1 MWPDSSINVANT
13 VAEGQALSGKPVGAA
28 NHLLI
33 LLLQLF
39 FQLVLGRPK
48 ITGPIVPTVAVMRYD
63 NVAGCAQ
70 LLQRCLP
77 ARCAPHRITRPIYAD
92 SRWRRLGIGGVDGD
106 TNSILFPN
114 FCSFTT
120 YLLDRRIASYWGT
133 PTLKLDPE
141 ISARDSNQLG
151 KFVLDFLCRSTF
163 SLRWY
168 EETTNY
174 RQSVPVQVLAQPR
187 RN

>member
-1 MWPDSSINVANT
+1 MKLAKMMWPDSSINVANT

-39 FQLVLGRPK
+39 FQLVFGRPK
-48 ITGPIVPTVAVMRYD
+48 IAGPIVPTVAVMRYD

-92 SRWRRLGIGGVDGD
+92 SRWRRLGIGKMEAQ
-106 TNSILFPN
+106 TLILFSD

-120 YLLDRRIASYWGT
+120 CLSDRRIAPHWALL
-133 PTLKLDPE
+133 P
-141 ISARDSNQLG
+141 
-151 KFVLDFLCRSTF
+151 
-163 SLRWY
+163 
-168 EETTNY
+168 
-174 RQSVPVQVLAQPR
+174 
-187 RN
+187 

>member
-1 MWPDSSINVANT
+1 MMWPDSSINVANT

-39 FQLVLGRPK
+39 FQLVFGRPK
-48 ITGPIVPTVAVMRYD
+48 IAGPIVPTVAVMRYD

-92 SRWRRLGIGGVDGD
+92 SRWRRLGIGKVEPQTQFYSPIFAVLRPAFQTGE
-106 TNSILFPN
+106 
-114 FCSFTT
+114 
-120 YLLDRRIASYWGT
+120 LLLIGALL
-133 PTLKLDPE
+133 P
-141 ISARDSNQLG
+141 
-151 KFVLDFLCRSTF
+151 
-163 SLRWY
+163 
-168 EETTNY
+168 
-174 RQSVPVQVLAQPR
+174 
-187 RN
+187 

>member
-1 MWPDSSINVANT
+1 MMWPDSSINVANT

-92 SRWRRLGIGGVDGD
+92 IRWRRLGIGKVEPQTQFYSPIFAVLRPAFQIGELLPIGH
-106 TNSILFPN
+106 S
-114 FCSFTT
+114 
-120 YLLDRRIASYWGT
+120 YL
-133 PTLKLDPE
+133 E
-141 ISARDSNQLG
+141 
-151 KFVLDFLCRSTF
+151 V
-163 SLRWY
+163 
-168 EETTNY
+168 
-174 RQSVPVQVLAQPR
+174 
-187 RN
+187 

>member
-48 ITGPIVPTVAVMRYD
+48 IAGPIVPTVAVMRYD

-92 SRWRRLGIGGVDGD
+92 IRWRRLGIGKVEPQTQFYSPIFAVLRPAFQTGELLPIGH
-106 TNSILFPN
+106 F
-114 FCSFTT
+114 
-120 YLLDRRIASYWGT
+120 YL
-133 PTLKLDPE
+133 E
-141 ISARDSNQLG
+141 
-151 KFVLDFLCRSTF
+151 V
-163 SLRWY
+163 
-168 EETTNY
+168 
-174 RQSVPVQVLAQPR
+174 
-187 RN
+187 

>member
-1 MWPDSSINVANT
+1 MMWPDSSINVANT

-92 SRWRRLGIGGVDGD
+92 IRWRRLGIGKVEPQTQFYSPIFAVLRPAFQTGE
-106 TNSILFPN
+106 
-114 FCSFTT
+114 
-120 YLLDRRIASYWGT
+120 LLLIGALL
-133 PTLKLDPE
+133 P
-141 ISARDSNQLG
+141 
-151 KFVLDFLCRSTF
+151 
-163 SLRWY
+163 
-168 EETTNY
+168 
-174 RQSVPVQVLAQPR
+174 
-187 RN
+187 